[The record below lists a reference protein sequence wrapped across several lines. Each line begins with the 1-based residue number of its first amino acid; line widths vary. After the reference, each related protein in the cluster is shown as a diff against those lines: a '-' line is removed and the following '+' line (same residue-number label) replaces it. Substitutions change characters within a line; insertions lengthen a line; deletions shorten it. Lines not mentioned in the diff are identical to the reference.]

1 MSRTGA
7 SHACI
12 RRPEN
17 MSTDTLHQTAPSCAD
32 TERRNAELTSENQA
46 LRAQLEEARRL
57 IEHHALTDREQYLSE
72 ERFRQTFDCAPI
84 GLTIVS
90 LEGRFVRV
98 NGALAELLGYTPE
111 QLVRL
116 RFQDITHADDL
127 DIDLDLLGKTI
138 RGELKRYQLHKRY
151 IHRDGSIVHALL
163 HVALVRD
170 EAGAPVHFISQILDL
185 TEQKRSFDAL
195 RASEERL
202 RMLSTPLVPISDDV
216 VAMPLIGA
224 IDPARADR
232 VLEVLLAGISG
243 VRVRV
248 AILDVTGVV
257 TLDEQVAAALVRTA
271 HAVRLLGAQMVLSG
285 IRAEVART
293 LVEIGADFSGIVTCA
308 NLQAAITYALKVS
321 RGRTSREPGSP
332 VAT

>member
-1 MSRTGA
+1 
-7 SHACI
+7 
-12 RRPEN
+12 
-17 MSTDTLHQTAPSCAD
+17 MSTDTTNQTAPTHAD
-32 TERRNAELTSENQA
+32 TARHIAELTAENRA
-46 LRAQLEEARRL
+46 LRAELEGARRA
-57 IEHHALTDREQYLSE
+57 IEGHALADRERHLSD
-72 ERFRQTFDCAPI
+72 ERFQQMFDCAPI

-98 NGALAELLGYTPE
+98 NRALADVLGYTPE
-111 QLVRL
+111 EFMRL
-116 RFQDITHADDL
+116 NFQDITHPDDL
-127 DIDLDLLGKTI
+127 EIDLDLLGKTI
-138 RGELKRYQLHKRY
+138 RGDIPRYQLHKRY
-151 IHRDGSIVHALL
+151 IRRDGSLVHALL

-185 TEQKRSFDAL
+185 TEQKQAFEAL

-202 RMLSTPLVPISDDV
+202 RLLSTPLVPISDDV
-216 VAMPLIGA
+216 VAMPLIGT
-224 IDPARADR
+224 IDPDRADR
-232 VLEVLLAGISG
+232 VLEVLLAGISNG
-243 VRVRV
+243 RVRV

-308 NLQAAITYALKVS
+308 NLQASITYALKIS
-321 RGRTSREPGSP
+321 RGRASP
-332 VAT
+332 RG

>member
-1 MSRTGA
+1 
-7 SHACI
+7 
-12 RRPEN
+12 
-17 MSTDTLHQTAPSCAD
+17 MSTDTLHHTEPSCAD
-32 TERRNAELTSENQA
+32 TERHHAELNAENRA
-46 LRAQLEEARRL
+46 LRAQLQEARRL
-57 IEHHALTDREQYLSE
+57 IEEHALADRERHLSE

-90 LEGRFVRV
+90 LDGRFVRV
-98 NGALAELLGYTPE
+98 NRALADLLGYSPE
-111 QLVRL
+111 EFAHL
-116 RFQDITHADDL
+116 RFQDITHPDDL
-127 DIDLDLLGKTI
+127 DIDLDLLGKTV
-138 RGELKRYQLHKRY
+138 RGELSRYQLHKRY
-151 IHRDGSIVHALL
+151 IHRDGSFIHALL

-170 EAGAPVHFISQILDL
+170 ETGAPVHFVSQILDL
-185 TEQKRSFDAL
+185 TEQKRAFEAL

-202 RMLSTPLVPISDDV
+202 RQLSTPLVPISDHV

-224 IDPARADR
+224 IDPDRADR
-232 VLEVLLAGISG
+232 VLEVLLTGISG
-243 VRVRV
+243 GRVRV

-308 NLQAAITYALKVS
+308 NLQAAITYALRLS
-321 RGRTSREPGSP
+321 RGRAVSPGDAEIDDP
-332 VAT
+332 IRRRGGHRTHRV